1 MNCSSS
7 NLMNFILAF
16 TELPHS
22 SRSDCGMWIKIGCLW
37 ASIDECEECFRL
49 HHFIL
54 RALELNVHNNYK
66 FGVINWCHGNW
77 KHWWQCRY
85 YFYNYDIFPVAYKL
99 LKNSAWQRINKSHG
113 EWHLSPCFVPSG
125 PGDISLLYENY
136 TLHRRPSSENQ
147 KVDVFLCDVENW
159 IIHLILQAFIKSKS
173 EVKRVCLRH
182 PWGSEEQWKFDTTT
196 FLWIKLRWHAIYA
209 PTVREWTAS
218 VCIQI

>member
-113 EWHLSPCFVPSG
+113 EWHLSPCFVPSRRHFFVVWK
-125 PGDISLLYENY
+125 LYFAPA
-136 TLHRRPSSENQ
+136 T
-147 KVDVFLCDVENW
+147 VFW
-159 IIHLILQAFIKSKS
+159 KSKS
-173 EVKRVCLRH
+173 WCVFVRR
-182 PWGSEEQWKFDTTT
+182 WKLNYSSDFTS
-196 FLWIKLRWHAIYA
+196 FY
-209 PTVREWTAS
+209 
-218 VCIQI
+218 